1 MTYTIQKP
9 QGKVFALP
17 VRLLNLK
24 PEEYVVRE
32 MKKDPFYHLT
42 ANVEEADADESAEV
56 LRAIEGTV
64 RRRIEHCFSQA
75 FRRTT

>member
-56 LRAIEGTV
+56 LRAIEGLSDDDLSIV
-64 RRRIEHCFSQA
+64 SVKSFDL
-75 FRRTT
+75 